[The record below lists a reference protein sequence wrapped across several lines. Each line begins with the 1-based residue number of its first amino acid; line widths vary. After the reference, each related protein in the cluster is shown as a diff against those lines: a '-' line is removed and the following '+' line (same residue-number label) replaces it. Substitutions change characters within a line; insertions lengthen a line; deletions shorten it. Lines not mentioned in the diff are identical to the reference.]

1 MDQLNPL
8 MDPKPTTQLS
18 SPTLEQSQPSVDQLV
33 QLSRERIEKGSKSF
47 ASAARLFPEATRAS
61 AYMLYAWCRHCD
73 DEIDGQVLGYERAA
87 PSAQTPAERLEG
99 LRQQTLAALQGRATE
114 PVFQALQH
122 VVARHQIPHHHP
134 MELLEGMEMD
144 VVERRYRTL
153 DDTLE
158 YSYHVAGVVGVMM
171 AMIMG
176 VRDRP
181 TLERASDLGIAFQL
195 TNIARD
201 IVPDAIVDRVYLPAD
216 WLAEARI
223 PEREIADP
231 AQRRA
236 VFLTTER
243 LLDVADTYYAS
254 SGAGISHLPFRSAW
268 SISAARRVYREIG
281 TVVRSRGVNAW
292 DARAGTS
299 KSRKLASVAIAGVEA
314 AAARSLGRVTP
325 ASPRAATLWTPKRL
339 GVS

>member
-1 MDQLNPL
+1 MN
-8 MDPKPTTQLS
+8 
-18 SPTLEQSQPSVDQLV
+18 EIIRAVPSRDELV
-33 QLSRERIEKGSKSF
+33 ALSREQIEKGSKSF
-47 ASAARLFPEATRAS
+47 AGAARLFPEATRAS

-73 DEIDGQVLGYERAA
+73 DEIDGQVLGYARAA
-87 PSAQTPAERLEG
+87 PSAQTPAERLEN
-99 LRQQTLAALQGRATE
+99 LRRHTRQALEGRASE

-122 VVARHQIPHHHP
+122 VVSRHNIPHHHP
-134 MELLEGMEMD
+134 MELLDGMEMD
-144 VVERRYRTL
+144 VVGRPYRTL

-201 IVPDAIVDRVYLPAD
+201 VVPDATVDRVYLPAD
-216 WLAEARI
+216 WLAEANI
-223 PEREIADP
+223 PSTKLADP
-231 AQRRA
+231 THRPA
-236 VFLTTER
+236 VFQTTAR

-268 SISAARRVYREIG
+268 SIAAARRVYRQIG
-281 TVVRSRGVNAW
+281 TVVRQRGVNAW

-299 KSRKLASVAIAGVEA
+299 QRQKLAGVALAGLEA
-314 AAARSLGRVTP
+314 ATARSVGRVTP
-325 ASPRAATLWTPKRL
+325 SSVRPATLWTPKRL
-339 GVS
+339 GAE